1 MNTMALRLVAPTSRH
16 LGLRT
21 QLQTGRTAAA
31 RPFVNPAGGRAYN
44 AQAGKGASF
53 LDAEHPTRHADNR
66 DRPVPGASAPA
77 RPRSRVRTL
86 IKYTIFGIAFT
97 GVGFALAIVQVFPAV
112 KELTRLRSDEESL
125 RAYTPQD
132 DEAAAVEEVVNNC
145 SLAKELRQRP
155 EMKESRPHMKF
166 PEAFRRDNLTGGT
179 LMGPGRL
186 TVPPLAWN
194 EEGGKSMV
202 TIMHLGKGVC
212 GHPGIVHGGLL
223 ATLLDE
229 GLARC
234 CFDALP
240 TKTAVTAKLEIN
252 YLKPTPAGQYVVL
265 RAETKRV
272 EGRKAWV
279 EGQIETL
286 VADGETPVVL
296 AKASGLFISPRSGV
310 AAVCSEPP
318 SLYLVQRKN
327 RK

>member
-44 AQAGKGASF
+44 AQAGK
-53 LDAEHPTRHADNR
+53 
-66 DRPVPGASAPA
+66 VPGASAPA